1 MTNLLTLRYWFNS
14 SPEALSSLGQAI
26 FLIFL
31 AVLFVLSLFFIF
43 SKKKSGSYKIF
54 YIKFYNFC
62 FVNFILGVLF
72 WFFNYQRIHFFSA
85 RFWLLFWLIFMIFW
99 LINIFKYFKKVIAN
113 REDRKKKQEF
123 NKYLP

>member
-14 SPEALSSLGQAI
+14 SPEALSNLGQTI
-26 FLIFL
+26 FLLFL
-31 AVLFVLSLFFIF
+31 AILFVLSLFFIF
-43 SKKKSGSYKIF
+43 SKKKPGSYKIF

-72 WFFNYQRIHFFSA
+72 WFFNYQGVYFFSA
-85 RFWLLFWLIFMIFW
+85 RFWLLFWLIFMIVW
-99 LINIFKYFKKVIAN
+99 LLNIFKYFKKVIAN